1 MTTEESLCA
10 AALHAW
16 KITINRFDGAVAS
29 LSDEQLQQQVAPG
42 RNRLVY
48 LLGHLTA
55 VHDRLFPLLGLGDRL
70 HPEFDE
76 IYLSNPDRAL
86 PDSIPV
92 ADVKRGWSEVNGK
105 LIAAFEKLTPSQW
118 LEKHTAVSDEDFA
131 KDPSR
136 NRLTVLLSRTNHAAF
151 HTGQAVLTK

>member
-1 MTTEESLCA
+1 MTTEQSLCA

-42 RNRLVY
+42 KNRLLY

-55 VHDRLFPLLGLGDRL
+55 VHDRLFPLLGLGERL
-70 HPEFDE
+70 HPELDE
-76 IYLSNPDRAL
+76 LYLSNPDRTL
-86 PDSIPV
+86 PDSIPA
-92 ADVKRGWSEVNGK
+92 ADLKRAWSEVNNT
-105 LIAAFEKLTPSQW
+105 LTSAFEKLTPAQW

-136 NRLTVLLSRTNHAAF
+136 NRLAVLLSRTNHAAF
-151 HTGQAVLTK
+151 HTGQVALLK